1 MKSSLEPI
9 KTETRKWYKNS
20 SIWLIIGII
29 LLILTVIIPT
39 TILLLKN
46 KFEKSI
52 VLLKYQKLFH
62 FLDNPTHIHYTR
74 VNKNIYTGGYE
85 LYQLNILSGRNPTQQ
100 YKLLANFLRD
110 SLFNKSNYEQFL
122 PLCPIIFS
130 MSTVDHP
137 ENWRGMLF
145 GTKKFPKKNM
155 PYPYVCFLSVM
166 PNDRRH
172 QLGSILLNQ
181 FINEI
186 VKYMQPFPFHI

>member
-1 MKSSLEPI
+1 MKSSLESI
-9 KTETRKWYKNS
+9 KPETRKWYKNLT
-20 SIWLIIGII
+20 IWLIIGII
-29 LLILTVIIPT
+29 LLILTVILPT

-46 KFEKSI
+46 KF
-52 VLLKYQKLFH
+52 
-62 FLDNPTHIHYTR
+62 DNLTHIHYTR
-74 VNKNIYTGGYE
+74 VNKIVYKGGYE
-85 LYQLNILSGRNPTQQ
+85 LYRLNVLPGRNPKQQ
-100 YKLLANFLRD
+100 YKLLANFLRN
-110 SLFNKSNYEQFL
+110 SLFNKSNYEQIL

-130 MSTVDHP
+130 MSYVDHP

-166 PNDRRH
+166 PDDRRH

-186 VKYMQPFPFHI
+186 VKSLQAFPFHI